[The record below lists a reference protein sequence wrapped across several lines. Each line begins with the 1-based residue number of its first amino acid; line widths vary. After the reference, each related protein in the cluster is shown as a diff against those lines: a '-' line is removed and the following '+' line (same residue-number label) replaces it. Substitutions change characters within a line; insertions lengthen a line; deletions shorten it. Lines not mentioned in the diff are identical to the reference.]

1 MTDMKPMTEKAL
13 NEERDRLEG
22 LSNVLAILA
31 EIRQA
36 LDSTSTLA
44 IQRCA
49 KWIPHNILREQL
61 VLAYNRRAKDARDAG
76 LVVEDI
82 PVKVADEQAEA
93 GPSIIFQGKGWVQTS
108 DGVLTINASTALGAT
123 VELDALHKGSIREGK
138 WEWYASKPGV
148 RRFLGIGGMEPIPD
162 QMTPVDC
169 EPGPSTGSL
178 YLPRPGEKYRH
189 HSGRVY
195 QVEQVVAEEEHGV
208 QVIHRGEDGKLWT
221 RRLEN
226 FVGLNDLGEPRFTLI
241 G

>member
-1 MTDMKPMTEKAL
+1 MTDMKPMTERAL
-13 NEERDRLEG
+13 NAERARLEG
-22 LSNVLAILA
+22 LSNILATLA
-31 EIRQA
+31 EIREA
-36 LDSTSTLA
+36 LDGKSGVA

-49 KWIPHNILREQL
+49 KWIPSNDLREQL
-61 VLAYNRRAKDARDAG
+61 VLAYNRRAEDARKVG
-76 LVVEDI
+76 LEVEDI
-82 PVKVADEQAEA
+82 PAAGEQGEA
-93 GPSIIFQGKGWVQTS
+93 GPAILFQGKGWMQTS

-123 VELDALHKGSIREGK
+123 VELDSLHKGFVREGK
-138 WEWYASKPGV
+138 WEWCASKRGV
-148 RRFLGIGGMEPIPD
+148 QRVLGIGGMDPIPA

-195 QVEQVVAEEEHGV
+195 QVEQVVAEEEHGI

-226 FVGLNDLGEPRFTLI
+226 FVGLNDLGQPRFTLI
-241 G
+241 